1 MEAIPW
7 TVIGGLTPSALLS
20 IVVVLILTGKLVPR
34 ANYNDIMAQKT
45 YWREAAEKLRETNHV
60 LTKAVEKQEVTS
72 DTIIRVMESV
82 QEANRQDGGEKP

>member
-20 IVVVLILTGKLVPR
+20 IVVVLILTGRLVPR
-34 ANYNDIMAQKT
+34 ATYQELHDQKKH
-45 YWREAAEKLRETNHV
+45 WREAAEKLRETNHV

-72 DTIIRVMESV
+72 DAIIRVMESV
-82 QEANRQDGGEKP
+82 QEANRRDGGDK